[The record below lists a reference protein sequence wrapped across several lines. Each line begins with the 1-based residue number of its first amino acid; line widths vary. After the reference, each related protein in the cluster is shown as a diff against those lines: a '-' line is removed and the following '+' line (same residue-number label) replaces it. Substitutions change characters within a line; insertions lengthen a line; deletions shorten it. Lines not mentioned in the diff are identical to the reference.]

1 MLVYAHDVD
10 ARAKH
15 ETARLVLRE
24 LWAEGTGCLST
35 QVFQEFYVT
44 VTRKLSKTVPSIT
57 TRAVVGAYGIW
68 CVNLTPLELEAAFR
82 IEDGSRI
89 GFWDALIVAAAMRA
103 GATTLLSED
112 LTAGRVISG
121 VRIRNPFATSKS

>member
-1 MLVYAHDVD
+1 MKPHDWSYASYGPKERD
-10 ARAKH
+10 ASVRRSFRSF
-15 ETARLVLRE
+15 T
-24 LWAEGTGCLST
+24 S
-35 QVFQEFYVT
+35 
-44 VTRKLSKTVPSIT
+44 PS
-57 TRAVVGAYGIW
+57 RGIW